1 MAKVN
6 YIPADDMPRRTS
18 QFGFDFDRDNP
29 ADVPSD
35 HPALKK
41 FRGNPF
47 FSVEDDPIAQP
58 ESQGAPVGLRAIHR
72 GRGVYGIVD
81 GIVPL
86 DQLGQMTK
94 ADADAF
100 NAMSDAEKSTFVDKS
115 PEPAQPVVPTTNLL
129 P

>member
-6 YIPADDMPRRTS
+6 YLPTDDMPRRTT
-18 QFGFDFDRDNP
+18 QFGFDFDRDN
-29 ADVPSD
+29 ATDVPAG
-35 HPALKK
+35 HAALKK

-47 FSVEDDPIAQP
+47 FSVEDDPLTGQGGAQ
-58 ESQGAPVGLRAIHR
+58 SGLRAIHR

-100 NAMSDAEKSTFVDKS
+100 NALSESEKSAFVDK
-115 PEPAQPVVPTTNLL
+115 PPVDPPQPTVGEQQQ
-129 P
+129 